1 MLFEEDDGVFER
13 QEKQLR
19 ELVDVLKQA
28 DSVIAF
34 TGAGISTESGIPDF
48 RSPGG
53 IWSKYDPME
62 VGTIDAF
69 HRDPEKF
76 WAMFQEMG
84 KMMVGVEPNRAH
96 IALGQLQELG
106 KMDAVVTQNVDGLH
120 QAGGSKKVL
129 ELHGQTGR
137 LACLNCGQK
146 RQMAD
151 ADYESM
157 PRCQH
162 CDAVMKPDAVM
173 FGEMLPP
180 GVFEEAAEFAENCDV
195 CIVIGTSAL
204 VYPAAAIP
212 EIAFRHGAT
221 LIQFGHEATPLTH
234 SGTVAHF
241 IEGSAGDNL
250 SWLMRL
256 YNDA

>member
-1 MLFEEDDGVFER
+1 MF
-13 QEKQLR
+13 EKQEEVLLNVV
-19 ELVDVLKQA
+19 EVLKGA
-28 DSVIAF
+28 KSVIAF

-53 IWSKYDPME
+53 VWSKYDPME

-76 WAMFQEMG
+76 WAMFREMG

-96 IALGQLQELG
+96 IALSQMQDAG

-120 QAGGSKKVL
+120 QMAGSEKVL

-137 LACLNCGQK
+137 LACLKCGEK
-146 RQMAD
+146 RAMED
-151 ADYESM
+151 VDYEAI
-157 PRCQH
+157 PRCH
-162 CDAVMKPDAVM
+162 NCDAVMKPDAVM

-180 GVFEEAAEFAENCDV
+180 GVFEEASDYAQNCDA
-195 CIVIGTSAL
+195 CLVIGTSAL

-241 IEGSAGDNL
+241 VEGSAGDNL
-250 SWLMRL
+250 SWMMRL
-256 YNDA
+256 YKQA